1 MDADEAGLRARKKL
15 ATRAALSS
23 AAMRLALERGLD
35 NVRVDD
41 IAAAAG
47 VSPRTY
53 NNYFSSREEAICSV
67 ATDRAQRIGAAIAAR
82 PENEPLAEVLVHAV
96 VAEQG
101 GCEPD
106 RNILALVATEPAL
119 RGHFLASHMRTE
131 EAIARAIAARLG
143 RKIDLPCR
151 LLAATVTSAA
161 RVATGHWLQ
170 HEPDTPYRTV
180 LRESL
185 TLALRPLA
193 GLDGSEA

>member
-53 NNYFSSREEAICSV
+53 NNYFSSREEAICAV
-67 ATDRAQRIGAAIAAR
+67 ATERAQRIGAAIAAR
-82 PENEPLAEVLVHAV
+82 PADESLADALVHAI

-106 RNILALVATEPAL
+106 RRMFALVVREPAL
-119 RGHFLASHMRTE
+119 RGHFLASHMKTE
-131 EAIARAIAARLG
+131 EAIAGAIAARLG
-143 RKIDLPCR
+143 RKMDLACR
-151 LLAATVTSAA
+151 VLAATVTSAT
-161 RVATGHWLQ
+161 RVATAHWLH

-193 GLDGSEA
+193 GLDGTEG